1 MLYKLVVLKAAADDT
16 SDAYQYYE
24 KIRPGLGDIFLSE
37 LLERYKDISRH
48 PEYFGFIDEKKIIR
62 DVMLKN
68 FPFQIVY
75 EVKEN
80 TIIIYAVHHGK
91 KHPDKRFRK

>member
-1 MLYKLVVLKAAADDT
+1 MLYKLVILKAAAEDT
-16 SDAYQYYE
+16 LDAYEYYE
-24 KIRPGLGDIFLSE
+24 KMSIGLGDRFLSE
-37 LLERYKDISRH
+37 VLKRFKDISLH

-75 EVKEN
+75 EVIGDS
-80 TIIIYAVHHGK
+80 IIIYAVHHEK